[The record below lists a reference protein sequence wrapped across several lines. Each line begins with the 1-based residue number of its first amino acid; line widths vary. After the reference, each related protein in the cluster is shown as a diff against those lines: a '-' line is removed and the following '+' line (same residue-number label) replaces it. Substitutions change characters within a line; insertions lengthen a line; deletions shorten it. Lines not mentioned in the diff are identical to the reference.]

1 MESTPEK
8 LELITQYFA
17 DFTDQQL
24 QQFAALGGAYKDWNA
39 KIM

>member
-17 DFTDQQL
+17 DFTEEQL
-24 QQFAALGGAYKDWNA
+24 QQFAALESAYQRMERQD
-39 KIM
+39 